1 MDKKREVE
9 IIKQMRKARSRFE
22 LVHILQNVEQTQR
35 ICEEAIR
42 INPYYL
48 EYIEK
53 QTPELCMMA
62 LQSELPYYWD
72 CTPLRFVK
80 EQTPEL
86 CMAAVKQEPCSIADV
101 KEQTPDLCLEAVS
114 RNGLT
119 LKVINNQT
127 YDICKRAVSENEYAL
142 AYVSDP
148 YMKKQLEKEMK
159 PHLFALISEAEKQN
173 IHISKNKSREI
184 VGRDFS

>member
-1 MDKKREVE
+1 MDEKKENE
-9 IIKQMRKARSRFE
+9 IIKQMKKAKSRFE

-48 EYIEK
+48 EYIEQ

-62 LQSELPYYWD
+62 LQSKLPYYWD
-72 CTPLRFVK
+72 CTPLRYVK

-86 CMAAVKQEPCSIADV
+86 CMTAVKQEPCAIADV
-101 KEQTPDLCLEAVS
+101 NVQTIDICMEAVS

-119 LKVINNQT
+119 LKVISNQT
-127 YDICKRAVSENEYAL
+127 YALCKKAVSENEYAL
-142 AYVSDP
+142 AYVADP
-148 YMKKQLEKEMK
+148 NMKKQLEKEIK
-159 PHLFALISEAEKQN
+159 PHLFNLISEAEKQN
-173 IHISKNKSREI
+173 TNISKK
-184 VGRDFS
+184 